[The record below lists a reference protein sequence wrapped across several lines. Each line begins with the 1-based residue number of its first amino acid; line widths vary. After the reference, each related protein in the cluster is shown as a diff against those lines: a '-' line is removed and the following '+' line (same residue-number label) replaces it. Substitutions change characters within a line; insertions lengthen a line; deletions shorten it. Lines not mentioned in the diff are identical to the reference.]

1 MYVGGKREV
10 EKEKQMD
17 YKQAKEYIQSI
28 PTGAK
33 IRPGLDTTKRLLELL
48 GDPQEKLQFI
58 HIAGTNGKGSTASF
72 ISTALAYAGY
82 KVGRYVSPAVFEERE
97 KIRWMQGEKVI
108 YISEEEFADAISRV
122 QVAIQSMQ
130 EAGEVLPTEFEIET
144 AAAFLAFEEW
154 QCDIV
159 VLETGMG
166 GRLDSTNVVE
176 NVVCSVITPVAM
188 DHMKFLG
195 DTLEEIAMEKA
206 GIIKERIP
214 VVVCQQEQA
223 VRECLQR
230 VCRQKNTTM
239 TEVCLE
245 QIRIRET
252 DSEGSLFDYGSWQ
265 GIRITLAGTFQVE
278 NACLALECLGQLK
291 GKFNISPRQLWQG
304 FEHTLWQGRF
314 EKISREP
321 VVVADGA
328 HNPAAMNSFCESV
341 LSYYKKNKRIGI
353 MGVFADKDYEKMA
366 ELAQG
371 VFEKIY
377 TITPPSQ
384 RGLPAEILAEALESR
399 GVETEPCGSMEE
411 ALRRALE
418 GDETYGTGS
427 DDERVVFIFG
437 SLSILKE
444 ACQLLY

>member
-1 MYVGGKREV
+1 
-10 EKEKQMD
+10 MD
-17 YKQAKEYIQSI
+17 YWQAKEYIQSI

-97 KIRWMQGEKVI
+97 KIRWMQQEKIV
-108 YISEEEFADAISRV
+108 YISEEEFADIISRV
-122 QVAIQSMQ
+122 QAAIRSMQ

-144 AAAFLAFEEW
+144 AAAFLAFAAW
-154 QCDIV
+154 DCDVV

-166 GRLDSTNVVE
+166 GRLDSTNVVK

-195 DTLEEIAMEKA
+195 DTLEKIAMEKA
-206 GIIKERIP
+206 GIIKEKVP
-214 VVVCQQEQA
+214 VVVCQTEQA
-223 VRECLQR
+223 VKECLQR
-230 VCRQKNTTM
+230 TCGLKNTTM

-245 QIRIRET
+245 QICIRET
-252 DSEGSLFDYGSWQ
+252 DPEGSLFDYGSWQ

-278 NACLALECLGQLK
+278 NACLALECIGQLR
-291 GKFNISPRQLWQG
+291 GKYDISPQQLRRG
-304 FEHTLWQGRF
+304 FEHTVWQGRF
-314 EKISREP
+314 EKISCDP

-328 HNPAAMNSFCESV
+328 HNPAAMYSFRESV
-341 LSYYKKNKRIGI
+341 LSYYKNNKKIGI
-353 MGVFADKDYEKMA
+353 MGVFADKDYEKMT
-366 ELAQG
+366 ELAEG
-371 VFEKIY
+371 IFEKVY
-377 TITPPSQ
+377 TITPPSR
-384 RGLPAEILAEALESR
+384 RGLSAEILADALERRGVSAEPCDSIKEALGRAFKGDGRDNGES
-399 GVETEPCGSMEE
+399 E
-411 ALRRALE
+411 AAKA
-418 GDETYGTGS
+418 
-427 DDERVVFIFG
+427 VFVFG

-444 ACQLLY
+444 AYQLLY